1 MDQLEIAV
9 SFGSSRKAKKWNTD
23 ILDWDAFVKKL
34 SKFED
39 KGVTVAEYAAMSKP
53 DRADLKDG
61 KAFVGGFIK
70 GDNRKKGN
78 IESRSMLTLDAD
90 SIADLEDFLFD
101 VEMALGDVAY
111 VIYSTLSHTPK
122 KPRLRLIVPLS
133 EEVDAD
139 KHEAIARKIA
149 DSIGI
154 ENFDRTTFD
163 VNRLMYMPC
172 KLTDAETVWFANDG
186 EETPGPLDVD
196 TVLNEYFDWTNWGEW
211 PRHADDDE
219 KKLRALKKAEDPTTK
234 KGHVGVFC
242 RTYSVSEAI
251 GEFLSDRYEP
261 CDDADDRFTYIG
273 GSTAGGLVIYD
284 NDTFCHSHHSTDPV
298 SGQMVNAYDLVR
310 IHLYGHLDDATDGK
324 LIAGKRPSDK
334 MMNMKV
340 DKDKQ
345 CTRTLTNELVQE
357 RSADFEDEDFDYV
370 EKESSESN
378 TSDNSDQVDPDAWKE
393 KLAVEGNEI
402 LATTQNFALIINNG
416 RLKGRF
422 AKNEFTGGFDI
433 LKPVPWRN
441 KEEWANGKIVKWS
454 DRDDTQLR
462 TWVEKVYG
470 LRRKDMLEDA
480 HVEVSYLNSYH
491 PIKDYIEEVEWDG
504 TPRAESIFIDFVGA
518 EDSNYVRQVTRKT
531 LLAAVKRLYE
541 PGSKFD
547 YMPVLVGGQGIGKS
561 TILEKLAVRNEW
573 FNGSLDDFDGK
584 KAGEHLQAGWIFE
597 LGELAAMGKS
607 GIEDVKRFI
616 TLTVDKYR
624 EAYSKRVEEFPRKSV
639 FFGTTNRFD
648 FLFDKTGNRRFM
660 PIKVNKMPE
669 GKAHWDV
676 IPMEK
681 KGDAGHAY
689 IHQLWAEVYT
699 WYMAGEGVFLD
710 SKTTKEAE
718 AMQKAHTSVDDF
730 EETLI
735 EWLDTPEPS
744 DEFEIGEPVIRN
756 EVTAQM
762 IYKQVLN
769 GDEPV
774 VPTPTGKKIKLLMD
788 NMDGWEK
795 ATFRV
800 DDGNGKKVLKRGYRR
815 IQ

>member
-1 MDQLEIAV
+1 MDSLEVAV

-23 ILDWDAFVKKL
+23 LIDWGAFVKKL

-53 DRADLKDG
+53 ERADLKDG

-90 SIADLEDFLFD
+90 SIDSLEAFVSM
-101 VEMALGDVAY
+101 VELELGLEGTAY

-122 KPRLRLIVPLS
+122 KPRLRLIIPLS

-139 KHEAIARKIA
+139 KHEAIARMVASKI
-149 DSIGI
+149 DMES
-154 ENFDRTTFD
+154 FDRTTFD

-172 KLTDAETVWFANDG
+172 KLTDAETVWIAEEG
-186 EETPGPLDVD
+186 EPLDVD
-196 TVLNEYFDWTNWGEW
+196 AVLGEYFDWTNWEEW
-211 PRHADDDE
+211 ARHRDDE
-219 KKLRALKKAEDPTTK
+219 ERTLRALRKAEDPTSK
-234 KGHVGVFC
+234 AGHVGVFC
-242 RTYSVSEAI
+242 RTYTISEAI
-251 GEFLSDRYEP
+251 AEFLSDKYEP
-261 CDDADDRFTYIG
+261 CDDADDRFTYVG
-273 GSTAGGLVIYD
+273 GSTAGGLVVYD
-284 NDTFCHSHHSTDPV
+284 NDTFCHSHHSTDPI

-310 IHLYGHLDDATDGK
+310 IHLYGHLDDAAAGK

-334 MMNMKV
+334 MMNVKV

-345 CTRTLTNELVQE
+345 CKRTVMQE
-357 RSADFEDEDFDYV
+357 KEKSFAEDFGDIEYDEESTEEQTSDDSQPG
-370 EKESSESN
+370 EKE
-378 TSDNSDQVDPDAWKE
+378 DPDAWKE
-393 KLAVEGNEI
+393 QLAMEGNEI
-402 LATTQNFALIINNG
+402 LPTTHNFALLIDNG
-416 RLKGRF
+416 RFKGRF
-422 AKNEFTGGFDI
+422 AFNEFTSSFDI
-433 LKPVPWRN
+433 LKPVPWRR

-454 DRDDTQLR
+454 DRDATELR
-462 TWVEKVYG
+462 TWIEKAYD
-470 LRRKDMLEDA
+470 LRRKDMLDDA
-480 HVEVSYLNSYH
+480 HKHVSYSNSYH
-491 PIKDYIEEVEWDG
+491 PIKDYIESAEWDG
-504 TPRAESIFIDFVGA
+504 VPRAETIFIDMVGA

-531 LLAAVKRLYE
+531 LIAAVKRLYE

-561 TILEKLAVRNEW
+561 TILGKLAVRPEW
-573 FNGSLDDFDGK
+573 FNESLDDFDGK

-616 TLTVDKYR
+616 TLTTDKYR
-624 EAYSKRVEEFPRKSV
+624 AAYAENVQEYPRKNV
-639 FFGTTNRFD
+639 FFGTTNRMD

-660 PIKVNKMPE
+660 PIKVNRMPE

-681 KGDAGHAY
+681 KGDAGFEY

-710 SKTTKEAE
+710 SKTTREAE

-730 EETLI
+730 EEELI
-735 EWLDTPEPS
+735 AWLDTPEEA
-744 DEFEIGEPVIRN
+744 DEFEIGEPITRT

-762 IYKQVLN
+762 IYKQVMN
-769 GDEPV
+769 GQESI
-774 VPTPTGKKIKLLMD
+774 VPTPIGKKIKLIMD
-788 NMDGWEK
+788 NMEGWEK

-800 DDGNGKKVLKRGYRR
+800 DNGSGKKVQKRGYKRV
-815 IQ
+815 